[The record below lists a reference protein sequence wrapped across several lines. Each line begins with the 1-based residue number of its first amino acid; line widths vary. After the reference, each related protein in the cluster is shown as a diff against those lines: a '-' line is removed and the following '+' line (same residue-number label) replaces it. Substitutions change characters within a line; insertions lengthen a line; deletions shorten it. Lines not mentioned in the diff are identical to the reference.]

1 MYAFGASS
9 MDDPTVDVVVG
20 SDSSLAD
27 VGRAGAGAGA
37 ASSVEVDDGALRFL
51 FFFFELE
58 EVDGEGA
65 MGRSSDDALV
75 EGE

>member
-1 MYAFGASS
+1 

-20 SDSSLAD
+20 FGGSLAG

-37 ASSVEVDDGALRFL
+37 AGSMVVDDGALRFL

-58 EVDGEGA
+58 VDGAGA
-65 MGRSSDDALV
+65 MGRSSDGALV

>member
-1 MYAFGASS
+1 

-20 SDSSLAD
+20 SDSSLAG

-37 ASSVEVDDGALRFL
+37 ADSVVVDDGALRLL

-65 MGRSSDDALV
+65 MGRSSDGALV